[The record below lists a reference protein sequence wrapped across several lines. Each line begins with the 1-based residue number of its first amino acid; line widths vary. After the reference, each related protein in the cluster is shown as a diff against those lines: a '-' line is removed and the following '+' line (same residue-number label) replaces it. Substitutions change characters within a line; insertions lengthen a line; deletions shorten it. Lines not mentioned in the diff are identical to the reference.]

1 MMSRT
6 QATKMSKG
14 RAVQR
19 DMADRGVIVM
29 ASGRGT
35 LREEIPEAYKNLD
48 EVVEVVH
55 RASISK
61 KVARLRSL
69 GCIKG

>member
-1 MMSRT
+1 MSRT
-6 QATKMSKG
+6 QAVKACRG
-14 RAVQR
+14 RSIPR
-19 DMADRGVIVM
+19 EMADRGVIVM
-29 ASGRGT
+29 AAGRGT
-35 LREEIPEAYKNLD
+35 LLEEIPEAYKDLD

-55 RASISK
+55 RAGLAA

>member
-1 MMSRT
+1 
-6 QATKMSKG
+6 
-14 RAVQR
+14 
-19 DMADRGVIVM
+19 MAERGVIVM

-35 LREEIPEAYKNLD
+35 LMEEIPEAYKDLD

-55 RASISK
+55 RAGLAK
-61 KVARLRSL
+61 KVARLRAL

>member
-1 MMSRT
+1 
-6 QATKMSKG
+6 
-14 RAVQR
+14 
-19 DMADRGVIVM
+19 MADRGVIVM

-35 LREEIPEAYKNLD
+35 LREEIPEAYKDLD
-48 EVVEVVH
+48 QVVEVVH
-55 RASISK
+55 QAGISK